1 MNDGGYSIK
10 SSRLPIK
17 SAAYDVTSLSD
28 LKDDV
33 QILSGHAMAD
43 AVALFG
49 KVKNAAEKIE
59 AVMADAL
66 DEITQDHPVR
76 KI

>member
-1 MNDGGYSIK
+1 M
-10 SSRLPIK
+10 PVK
-17 SAAYDVTSLSD
+17 SAAYDVSGLSD

-49 KVKNAAEKIE
+49 KVKNAAKKIE

-66 DEITQDHPVR
+66 DEITQDYPLQV
-76 KI
+76 I